1 MTDQTRHATPT
12 SSGALAGSD
21 PVVLVLTI
29 GFILLFVGASVVNS
43 EYVAE
48 LIGSGFTW
56 TARYLGSFFQMLL
69 LLTFFIAIGTALSRA
84 GAARIGGLD
93 RPEIGRFRWLSMI
106 MCTLLAGGGVFFA
119 AGEPVYHFVVT
130 PPAFDTEA
138 ATAEAVAPAMA
149 QSFTH
154 WGFLAWAVL
163 GSLTALVLT
172 RAHYG
177 QGKPL
182 QPRTLLYPVFGEKVI
197 RGRLGGVIDAFC
209 VIAVVAGT
217 VGPIGFLATQM
228 SFGLHELFGVTDGYG
243 TQLTV
248 LVILAGV
255 YMTSAMTGLH
265 KGIQLLSRFNVLL
278 ALVIAAVIFILG
290 ATTSHYRNIKS

>member
-1 MTDQTRHATPT
+1 MTTQSQSLPEARRGPLKDN
-12 SSGALAGSD
+12 D

-29 GFILLFVGASVVNS
+29 GFILLFVGASIVDS
-43 EYVAE
+43 SYVAE
-48 LIGSGFTW
+48 LIGAGFAW
-56 TARYLGSFFQMLL
+56 TATYLGSFFQLLL
-69 LLTFFIAIGTALSRA
+69 LLTFFIAVGTALSRA

-93 RPEIGRFRWLSMI
+93 RPEISRFRWLSMI

-138 ATAEAVAPAMA
+138 GSAAAVAPAMA

-182 QPRTLLYPVFGEKVI
+182 QP
-197 RGRLGGVIDAFC
+197 
-209 VIAVVAGT
+209 
-217 VGPIGFLATQM
+217 
-228 SFGLHELFGVTDGYG
+228 
-243 TQLTV
+243 
-248 LVILAGV
+248 
-255 YMTSAMTGLH
+255 
-265 KGIQLLSRFNVLL
+265 LSL
-278 ALVIAAVIFILG
+278 IHI
-290 ATTSHYRNIKS
+290 